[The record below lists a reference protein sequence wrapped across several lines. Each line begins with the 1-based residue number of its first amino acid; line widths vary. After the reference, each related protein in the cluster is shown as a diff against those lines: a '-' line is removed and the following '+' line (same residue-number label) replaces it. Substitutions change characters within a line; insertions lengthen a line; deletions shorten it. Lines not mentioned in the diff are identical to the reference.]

1 MKRKVLVDLTLEAEE
16 YDALQVAADQ
26 HDIESVEKWLEIVVL
41 GELATLMADH
51 HPILSEE
58 ELRELKNQFASE
70 EWSCDID
77 DEIPF

>member
-1 MKRKVLVDLTLEAEE
+1 MERKLILELTLDEEE

-26 HDIESVEKWLEIVVL
+26 HNIESVEKWLEIVVQ

-51 HPILSEE
+51 EPILSEE
-58 ELRELKNQFASE
+58 ELRELRNAFADE
-70 EWSCDID
+70 DWAGDID